1 MQEKVQP
8 KKQHVQQKPGEL
20 FFLIILFAIVG
31 AFLVEAVKLKGVVQN
46 SFNGP
51 GTIPQLIAFS
61 MIMMIMAQGSMILK
75 RGPRGTEAGGI
86 LQYIFSKNVIALLIM
101 VGLYAFLLEI
111 LHFEVTTLV
120 FLFVL
125 MYFFDK
131 RRPLQKLLVSLGT
144 VGFIILV
151 FGYLFEVFYLN
162 WTEG

>member
-1 MQEKVQP
+1 MQEKEQP
-8 KKQHVQQKPGEL
+8 KKQHAQQKPGEL

-61 MIMMIMAQGSMILK
+61 MIIMIVAQGLMILK
-75 RGPRGTEAGGI
+75 KDFRRAEAGGI
-86 LQYIFSKNVIALLIM
+86 LQYLFAKNVIALLIM
-101 VGLYAFLLEI
+101 VGLYAFMLEI
-111 LHFEVTTLV
+111 LHFEITTLV

-131 RRPLQKLLVSLGT
+131 SRPLQKLIVSLGT
-144 VGFIILV
+144 VGFIIMV
-151 FGYLFEVFYLN
+151 FGYLFEVVLP
-162 WTEG
+162 